1 MCHNIIT
8 FDARLTNR
16 YEVFGDEA
24 VLPVLSVPLP
34 PPLALVLSLLP
45 VALPLLAPLVLPLDL
60 GQLPLPR
67 RQTRLGQQQLLQTML
82 RPRLV
87 NRYMRFRHQP
97 IFLESKY
104 DLKPAIMIAFRWNS
118 LDFTSST
125 SLTTNLAQRRFDL

>member
-24 VLPVLSVPLP
+24 VLPMLSVPLP

-67 RQTRLGQQQLLQTML
+67 RQNRLGQQQLLQT
-82 RPRLV
+82 V
-87 NRYMRFRHQP
+87 S
-97 IFLESKY
+97 I
-104 DLKPAIMIAFRWNS
+104 
-118 LDFTSST
+118 
-125 SLTTNLAQRRFDL
+125 